1 MDTSLDRAIL
11 RSNYFADMYRRQ
23 KDIRK
28 LQYYE
33 KRLRQLERELIYLN
47 VGGEREYYK
56 NYYKKFIKEFN
67 NQ

>member
-1 MDTSLDRAIL
+1 
-11 RSNYFADMYRRQ
+11 MYRRQ

-33 KRLRQLERELIYLN
+33 KRLRELEREQIYLN
-47 VGGEREYYK
+47 FGGEKEYYK

>member
-47 VGGEREYYK
+47 VGGEREYYE
-56 NYYKKFIKEFN
+56 NYYKKFIKEFS

>member
-33 KRLRQLERELIYLN
+33 KRLRELEREQIYLN
-47 VGGEREYYK
+47 VGGEKEYYK
-56 NYYKKFIKEFN
+56 NYYKKFIKEFSS
-67 NQ
+67 Q